1 MTTTSPRSPRPP
13 RPSHSPP
20 PLARSSGRH
29 RGRRH
34 AVLATLTAAALALTL
49 ATPAAGATPTA
60 ARATAGTTTGLTL
73 AADADAPTA
82 LARPVVLA
90 TYADETPA
98 LPAQVEVTTGGGT
111 TRLGDVV
118 WDVDDYVFD
127 AHYRSVAVTGTVE
140 GALPVEAQV
149 EVVPR
154 GVEYFVDS
162 GAVTSTP
169 PFDAVAALAGTTG
182 DGTLRHTVADQ
193 QTTTGWGYVDDGDT
207 SVGVRASTNP
217 LDKDAGGLWARG
229 SGAGSQPI
237 VYRLPLEAGE
247 HTVTAGFREWWSGPR
262 TMSVTLVSPSG
273 ARSVVSPGVVVS
285 NAAGRTTAMVS
296 ATVTVD
302 EPGVS
307 ELRVERAAGT
317 EAPTLGWFA
326 VAAGRVDVDTAPVV
340 VAAPTITPG
349 DGAYST
355 AQTVTV
361 ASPTAGASVYVTTD
375 GSEPSRSNGSLYTE
389 PFVLDSTTTVKA
401 RAYRNGTA
409 SAVATSRLSIELVP
423 EDGYEAVPVGRTW
436 FDTAGNPIQAH
447 GGGFLEKDGWYYWVG
462 ENKAHD
468 GAVLLG
474 VSLYRSQDLKN
485 WEYVKE
491 LVTQDT
497 APELVDS
504 KWERP
509 KLVYNAK
516 TDMFVL
522 WGHWERAGDYSAS
535 HLVVATSPTVDG
547 DYTFVKHFRPGVGEV
562 STEHEDPTYTGDDG
576 LWGYGSRDFT
586 VFKDPDSDK
595 AYLLS
600 SEDHTSMRL
609 YPLTDD
615 YADVDW
621 EASFPVFEGQGREA
635 PAVVKIGEYYLAFT
649 SGQSGWYPN
658 QTRVAWTKDIADP
671 DGWSEPV
678 LVGNNTSFYS
688 QPTFV
693 MTIDRQDGGREYVYM
708 GDRWNSKKLGT
719 STYVWLPL
727 SIDPA
732 DPSTVSLD
740 YRPAWSLDSATGA
753 IDYPED
759 VLVSEGKPVT
769 ADAVDEA
776 HAASVANDGSSTN
789 TATWGDSSA
798 YFQPTGVPFSWTVDL
813 EEVQD
818 LSRVDL
824 SFRSYNGSE
833 SYHGYTVSGSVD
845 GSTWTQLVGQ
855 LGNTTVGFTSDPLAG
870 QYRYVRLDVA
880 QVVNSH
886 NGNAAA
892 WAAGLVEVQV
902 YAHEEEA
909 QAAETVTI
917 DLPAP
922 AASGWHTTAPVLT
935 VTRDDGQAGPAV
947 PQTTEDDVA
956 PQAAEGDTVVQAAE
970 RDVAAAAA
978 GPGAEYRLDGG
989 PWTAWTE
996 PVVVGDGARVVE
1008 ARATDDGVPSTA
1020 VSRAEVAVDTT
1031 APTVAIVVDDARLLT
1046 VEATDATSGVA
1057 RVEVSFDGAGW
1068 VALEAPVQL
1077 GAAATV
1083 VRARAVDVAG
1093 LVSLLEEAS
1102 VPAAVVDPEPTVD
1115 PTDGPTAPGEPTA
1128 PPTDP
1133 GTGTAAGGQG
1143 TVGSGTVDATP
1154 EATTSTTSGLAAT
1167 GAGVVVAAL
1176 AALLL
1181 AAAGALVV
1189 ARRRAPGGT
1198 PEPDDRG

>member
-1 MTTTSPRSPRPP
+1 MTTTSRHTLFHPPHLQHDQQHRRLLGRP
-13 RPSHSPP
+13 
-20 PLARSSGRH
+20 LVA
-29 RGRRH
+29 
-34 AVLATLTAAALALTL
+34 AVTAALAATAL
-49 ATPAAGATPTA
+49 AAGLAVPAAA
-60 ARATAGTTTGLTL
+60 APSRLPVPASAMSEALASLRAGSEALGSQAL
-73 AADADAPTA
+73 ADVAADAPTA

-90 TYADETPA
+90 TYTGEAPA
-98 LPAQVEVTTGGGT
+98 LPAQVEVTAPSG
-111 TRLGDVV
+111 TRLADVV
-118 WDVDDYVFD
+118 WDSGEYVFD
-127 AHYRSVAVTGTVE
+127 QHYRSVMVSGTVE
-140 GALPVEAQV
+140 GTLAVEAQV
-149 EVVPR
+149 DVVPR
-154 GVEYFVDS
+154 GVEYLVDS
-162 GAVTSTP
+162 GGTQSTP
-169 PFDAVAALAGTTG
+169 PFDAVATLAGPTG
-182 DGTLRHTVADQ
+182 DNTLRHTVADQ
-193 QTTTGWGYVDDGDT
+193 QASTGWGYVNDGDAY
-207 SVGVRASTNP
+207 VGLRASTNP

-229 SGAGSQPI
+229 SGTSSRPI
-237 VYRLPLEAGE
+237 VYKVPLEAGE

-273 ARSVVSPGVVVS
+273 ARSVVTPEVTVS
-285 NAAGRTTAMVS
+285 NASGKTTAMVS

-302 EPGVS
+302 QTGTS
-307 ELRVERAAGT
+307 ELRVERAAGS

-340 VAAPTITPG
+340 VAPPTITPG

-355 AQTVTV
+355 AQTVSV
-361 ASPTAGASVYVTTD
+361 STATPGASVYVTTD
-375 GSEPSRSNGSLYTE
+375 GSEPSRTHGTLYTE

-401 RAYRNGTA
+401 RAIRNGTA
-409 SAVATSRLSIELVP
+409 SAVSTARLSIELVP
-423 EDGYEAVPVGRTW
+423 EGGYDAVPVGKTW
-436 FDTAGNPIQAH
+436 FDTDGNPIQAH

-462 ENKAHD
+462 ENKSHD

-474 VSLYRSQDLKN
+474 VSLYKSQDLKN
-485 WEYVKE
+485 WTYVKE

-509 KLVYNAK
+509 KLVYNEK
-516 TDMFVL
+516 TDTFVL

-562 STEHEDPTYTGDDG
+562 TTEHEDPTYTGGDD

-671 DGWSEPV
+671 DGWSDPV

-688 QPTFV
+688 QPTNI

-759 VLVSEGKPVT
+759 PLVSQGKPVT

-776 HAASVANDGSSTN
+776 HAASVANDGEYTN

-845 GSTWTQLVGQ
+845 GTTWTQLVGQ
-855 LGNTTVGFTSDPLAG
+855 LGNTTVGFTSDPLSG

-902 YAHEEEA
+902 YAHEEVVVPG
-909 QAAETVTI
+909 TVTI
-917 DLPAP
+917 NLPQP
-922 AASGWHTTAPVLT
+922 AATGWFTTTPSLA
-935 VTRDDGQAGPAV
+935 VTRDDAQPVDQQLTQAEASGAMALAAV
-947 PQTTEDDVA
+947 
-956 PQAAEGDTVVQAAE
+956 
-970 RDVAAAAA
+970 
-978 GPGAEYRLDGG
+978 PGAEYRLDDGDWLPYTG
-989 PWTAWTE
+989 PV
-996 PVVVGDGARVVE
+996 PVGDGRHVAQ
-1008 ARATDDGVPSTA
+1008 ARATDDGVPST
-1020 VSRAEVAVDTT
+1020 EVTEVTLDVDTT
-1031 APTVAIVVDDARLLT
+1031 APTATASVDAARLLT
-1046 VEATDATSGVA
+1046 VTAADDTSGVA
-1057 RVEVSFDGAGW
+1057 RVEYSLDGGPWAT
-1068 VALEAPVQL
+1068 ASAPVQL
-1077 GAAATV
+1077 GDAAV
-1083 VRARAVDVAG
+1083 QVRARAVDVAG
-1093 LVSLLEEAS
+1093 LVSLVSETS
-1102 VPAAVVDPEPTVD
+1102 VPALAVDPEPTVD
-1115 PTDGPTAPGEPTA
+1115 PTDDPTTSAA
-1128 PPTDP
+1128 P
-1133 GTGTAAGGQG
+1133 GTGPGAGGG
-1143 TVGSGTVDATP
+1143 AVGTPAGSSTVGA
-1154 EATTSTTSGLAAT
+1154 SGLAAT
-1167 GAGVVVAAL
+1167 GTSVAVVAL

-1181 AAAGALVV
+1181 AAGGALVV
-1189 ARRRAPGGT
+1189 RRNRRTHQG
-1198 PEPDDRG
+1198 

>member
-1 MTTTSPRSPRPP
+1 MTTTSRRTPAPFHPPHLQHDQQHRRLLGRP
-13 RPSHSPP
+13 
-20 PLARSSGRH
+20 LVA
-29 RGRRH
+29 
-34 AVLATLTAAALALTL
+34 AVTAALAATAL
-49 ATPAAGATPTA
+49 AAGLAVPAAA
-60 ARATAGTTTGLTL
+60 APSRLPVPASAMSEALASLRAGSEALGSQAL
-73 AADADAPTA
+73 ADVAADAPTA

-90 TYADETPA
+90 TYTGEAPA
-98 LPAQVEVTTGGGT
+98 LPAQVEVTAPSG
-111 TRLGDVV
+111 TRLADVV
-118 WDVDDYVFD
+118 WDSGEYVFD
-127 AHYRSVAVTGTVE
+127 QHYRSVMVSGTVE
-140 GALPVEAQV
+140 GTLAVEAQV
-149 EVVPR
+149 DVVPR
-154 GVEYFVDS
+154 GVEYLVDS
-162 GAVTSTP
+162 GGTQSTP
-169 PFDAVAALAGTTG
+169 PFDAVATLAGPTG
-182 DGTLRHTVADQ
+182 DNTLRHTVADQ
-193 QTTTGWGYVDDGDT
+193 QASTGWGYVNDGDAY
-207 SVGVRASTNP
+207 VGLRASTNP

-229 SGAGSQPI
+229 SGTSSRPI
-237 VYRLPLEAGE
+237 VYKVPLEAGE

-273 ARSVVSPGVVVS
+273 ARSVVTPEVTVS
-285 NAAGRTTAMVS
+285 NASGKTTAMVS

-302 EPGVS
+302 QTGTS
-307 ELRVERAAGT
+307 ELRVERAAGS

-340 VAAPTITPG
+340 VAPPTITPG

-355 AQTVTV
+355 AQTVSV
-361 ASPTAGASVYVTTD
+361 STATPGASVYVTTD
-375 GSEPSRSNGSLYTE
+375 GSEPSRTHGTLYTE

-401 RAYRNGTA
+401 RAIRNGTA
-409 SAVATSRLSIELVP
+409 SAVSTARLSIELVP
-423 EDGYEAVPVGRTW
+423 EGGYDAVPVGKTW
-436 FDTAGNPIQAH
+436 FDTDGNPIQAH

-462 ENKAHD
+462 ENKSHD

-474 VSLYRSQDLKN
+474 VSLYKSQDLKN
-485 WEYVKE
+485 WTYVKE

-509 KLVYNAK
+509 KLVYNEK
-516 TDMFVL
+516 TDTFVL

-562 STEHEDPTYTGDDG
+562 TTEHEDPTYTGGDD

-671 DGWSEPV
+671 DGWSDPV

-688 QPTFV
+688 QPTNI

-759 VLVSEGKPVT
+759 KLVSQGRPVT

-776 HAASVANDGSSTN
+776 HAASVANDGEYTN

-845 GSTWTQLVGQ
+845 GTTWTQLVGQ
-855 LGNTTVGFTSDPLAG
+855 LGNTTVGFTSDPLVG

-902 YAHEEEA
+902 YAHEEVVVPG
-909 QAAETVTI
+909 TVTI
-917 DLPAP
+917 DLPQP
-922 AASGWHTTAPVLT
+922 AATGWFTTTPSLV
-935 VTRDDGQAGPAV
+935 VTRDDAQPVDPPLAQAEAPGAMALAAV
-947 PQTTEDDVA
+947 
-956 PQAAEGDTVVQAAE
+956 
-970 RDVAAAAA
+970 
-978 GPGAEYRLDGG
+978 PGAEYRLDDDDWLPYTG
-989 PWTAWTE
+989 PV
-996 PVVVGDGARVVE
+996 PVGDGRHVAQ
-1008 ARATDDGVPSTA
+1008 ARATDDGVPSTEVTEA
-1020 VSRAEVAVDTT
+1020 VLDVDTT
-1031 APTVAIVVDDARLLT
+1031 APTVAASVDAARLLT
-1046 VEATDATSGVA
+1046 VTAADDTSGVA
-1057 RVEVSFDGAGW
+1057 RVEYSLDGGPWAT
-1068 VALEAPVQL
+1068 ASAPVQL
-1077 GAAATV
+1077 GDAAV
-1083 VRARAVDVAG
+1083 QVRARAVDVAG
-1093 LVSLLEEAS
+1093 LVSLVSETS
-1102 VPAAVVDPEPTVD
+1102 VPALAVDPEPTVD
-1115 PTDGPTAPGEPTA
+1115 PTDDPTTPAA
-1128 PPTDP
+1128 P
-1133 GTGTAAGGQG
+1133 GTGPGAGGG
-1143 TVGSGTVDATP
+1143 AVGSPAGSSTVGA
-1154 EATTSTTSGLAAT
+1154 SGLAAT
-1167 GAGVVVAAL
+1167 GTSVAVVAL

-1181 AAAGALVV
+1181 AAGGALVV
-1189 ARRRAPGGT
+1189 RRNRRTHQG
-1198 PEPDDRG
+1198 

>member
-1 MTTTSPRSPRPP
+1 MTTTSRRTPAPFHPPHLQHDQQHRRLLGRP
-13 RPSHSPP
+13 
-20 PLARSSGRH
+20 LVA
-29 RGRRH
+29 
-34 AVLATLTAAALALTL
+34 AVTAALAATAL
-49 ATPAAGATPTA
+49 AAGLAVPAAA
-60 ARATAGTTTGLTL
+60 APSRLPVPASAMSEALASLRAGSEALGSQAL
-73 AADADAPTA
+73 ADVAADAPTA

-90 TYADETPA
+90 TYTGEAPA
-98 LPAQVEVTTGGGT
+98 LPAQVEVTAPSG
-111 TRLGDVV
+111 TRLADVV
-118 WDVDDYVFD
+118 WDSGEYVFD
-127 AHYRSVAVTGTVE
+127 QHYRSVMVSGTVE
-140 GALPVEAQV
+140 GTLAVEAQV
-149 EVVPR
+149 DVVPR
-154 GVEYFVDS
+154 GVEYLVDS
-162 GAVTSTP
+162 GGAQSTP
-169 PFDAVAALAGTTG
+169 PFDAVAALAGAAS
-182 DGTLRHTVADQ
+182 DGTLRNTVADQ
-193 QTTTGWGYVDDGDT
+193 QASTGWGYVNDGDAY
-207 SVGVRASTNP
+207 VGLRASTNP

-229 SGAGSQPI
+229 SGASSRPI

-273 ARSVVSPGVVVS
+273 ARSVVTPEVTVS
-285 NAAGRTTAMVS
+285 NASGKTTAMVS

-302 EPGVS
+302 QTGTS
-307 ELRVERAAGT
+307 ELRVERAAGS

-355 AQTVTV
+355 AQTVSV
-361 ASPTAGASVYVTTD
+361 STATPGASVYVTTD
-375 GSEPSRSNGSLYTE
+375 GSEPSRTHGTLYTE

-401 RAYRNGTA
+401 RAIRNGTA
-409 SAVATSRLSIELVP
+409 SAVSTARLSIELVP
-423 EDGYEAVPVGRTW
+423 EGGYDAVPVGKTW
-436 FDTAGNPIQAH
+436 FDTDGNPIQAH

-462 ENKAHD
+462 ENKSHD

-474 VSLYRSQDLKN
+474 VSLYKSQDLKN
-485 WEYVKE
+485 WQYVKE

-509 KLVYNAK
+509 KLVYNEK
-516 TDMFVL
+516 TDTFVL

-547 DYTFVKHFRPGVGEV
+547 DYSFVKHFRPGVGEIT
-562 STEHEDPTYTGDDG
+562 TEHEDPTYTGGDD

-671 DGWSEPV
+671 DGWSDPV

-688 QPTFV
+688 QPTNI

-759 VLVSEGKPVT
+759 PLVSQGKPVT

-776 HAASVANDGSSTN
+776 HAASVANDGEYTN

-845 GSTWTQLVGQ
+845 GTTWTQLVGQ
-855 LGNTTVGFTSDPLAG
+855 LGNTTVGFTSDPLSG

-902 YAHEEEA
+902 YAHEEVVVPG
-909 QAAETVTI
+909 TVTI
-917 DLPAP
+917 NLPQP
-922 AASGWHTTAPVLT
+922 AATGWFTTTPSLA
-935 VTRDDGQAGPAV
+935 VTRDDAQPVDQQLTQAEASGAMALAAV
-947 PQTTEDDVA
+947 
-956 PQAAEGDTVVQAAE
+956 
-970 RDVAAAAA
+970 
-978 GPGAEYRLDGG
+978 PGAEYRLDDGDWLPYTG
-989 PWTAWTE
+989 PV
-996 PVVVGDGARVVE
+996 PVGDGRHVAQ
-1008 ARATDDGVPSTA
+1008 ARATDDGVPST
-1020 VSRAEVAVDTT
+1020 EVTEVTLDVDTT
-1031 APTVAIVVDDARLLT
+1031 APTATVSVDAARLLT
-1046 VEATDATSGVA
+1046 VTAADDTSGVA
-1057 RVEVSFDGAGW
+1057 RVEYSLDGGPWAT
-1068 VALEAPVQL
+1068 ASAPVQL
-1077 GAAATV
+1077 GDAAV
-1083 VRARAVDVAG
+1083 QVRARAVDVAG
-1093 LVSLLEEAS
+1093 LVSLVSETSL
-1102 VPAAVVDPEPTVD
+1102 PALAVDPEPTVD
-1115 PTDGPTAPGEPTA
+1115 PTDDPTTSAA
-1128 PPTDP
+1128 P
-1133 GTGTAAGGQG
+1133 GTGPGAGGG
-1143 TVGSGTVDATP
+1143 AVGTPAGSSTVGA
-1154 EATTSTTSGLAAT
+1154 SGLAAT
-1167 GAGVVVAAL
+1167 GTSVAVVAL

-1181 AAAGALVV
+1181 AAGGALVV
-1189 ARRRAPGGT
+1189 RRNRRTHQG
-1198 PEPDDRG
+1198 

>member
-1 MTTTSPRSPRPP
+1 MTTTSRHTLFHPPHLQHDQQHRRLLGRPL
-13 RPSHSPP
+13 
-20 PLARSSGRH
+20 LA
-29 RGRRH
+29 
-34 AVLATLTAAALALTL
+34 AVTAALAATAL
-49 ATPAAGATPTA
+49 AAGLAVPAAA
-60 ARATAGTTTGLTL
+60 APSGLPVPASAVSEALASLRAGPEALESQAL
-73 AADADAPTA
+73 ADVAADAPTA

-90 TYADETPA
+90 TYTGEAPA
-98 LPAQVEVTTGGGT
+98 LPAQVEVTAPSG
-111 TRLGDVV
+111 TRLADVE
-118 WDVDDYVFD
+118 WDSGEYVFD
-127 AHYRSVAVTGTVE
+127 QHYRSVMVSGTVE
-140 GALPVEAQV
+140 GTLAVEAQV
-149 EVVPR
+149 DVVPR
-154 GVEYFVDS
+154 GVEYLVDS
-162 GAVTSTP
+162 GGAQSTP
-169 PFDAVAALAGTTG
+169 PFDAVAALAGHTG
-182 DGTLRHTVADQ
+182 DNTLRHTVADQ
-193 QTTTGWGYVDDGDT
+193 QASTGWGYVNDGDAY
-207 SVGVRASTNP
+207 VGLRASTNP

-229 SGAGSQPI
+229 SGASSRPI
-237 VYRLPLEAGE
+237 VYKVPLEAGE

-273 ARSVVSPGVVVS
+273 ARSVVTPEVTVS
-285 NAAGRTTAMVS
+285 NASGKTTAMVS

-302 EPGVS
+302 QTGTS
-307 ELRVERAAGT
+307 ELRVERAAGS

-340 VAAPTITPG
+340 VAAPTISPG

-355 AQTVTV
+355 AQTVSVST
-361 ASPTAGASVYVTTD
+361 ASPGASVYVTTD
-375 GSEPSRSNGSLYTE
+375 GSEPTRTHGTLYTE
-389 PFVLDSTTTVKA
+389 PFVLDATTTVKA
-401 RAYRNGTA
+401 RAIRNGTA
-409 SAVATSRLSIELVP
+409 SAVSTARLSIELVP
-423 EDGYEAVPVGRTW
+423 EDGYDAVPVGKTW
-436 FDTAGNPIQAH
+436 FDTDGNPIQAH

-462 ENKAHD
+462 ENKSHD

-474 VSLYRSQDLKN
+474 VSLYKSQDLKN
-485 WEYVKE
+485 WTYVKE

-509 KLVYNAK
+509 KLVYNEK
-516 TDMFVL
+516 TDTFVL

-562 STEHEDPTYTGDDG
+562 TTEHEDPTYTGGDD

-671 DGWSEPV
+671 DGWSDPV

-688 QPTFV
+688 QPTNI

-759 VLVSEGKPVT
+759 LLVSQGKPVT
-769 ADAVDEA
+769 ADAVDDA
-776 HAASVANDGSSTN
+776 HAASVANDGEYTN

-845 GSTWTQLVGQ
+845 GTTWTQLVGQ
-855 LGNTTVGFTSDPLAG
+855 LGNTTVGFTSDPLSG

-902 YAHEEEA
+902 YAHEEVVVPS
-909 QAAETVTI
+909 TVTI
-917 DLPAP
+917 DLPQP
-922 AASGWHTTAPVLT
+922 AATGWFTSTPSFV
-935 VTRDDGQAGPAV
+935 VTRDDAQPV
-947 PQTTEDDVA
+947 DPQLAQTE
-956 PQAAEGDTVVQAAE
+956 
-970 RDVAAAAA
+970 AA
-978 GPGAEYRLDGG
+978 GTMALAAVPGAEYRLDDDDWLPYTG
-989 PWTAWTE
+989 PV
-996 PVVVGDGARVVE
+996 PVGDGRHVAQ
-1008 ARATDDGVPSTA
+1008 ARATDDGVPSTEVTEA
-1020 VSRAEVAVDTT
+1020 VLDVDTT
-1031 APTVAIVVDDARLLT
+1031 APTVAASVDAARLLT
-1046 VEATDATSGVA
+1046 VTAADDTSGVA
-1057 RVEVSFDGAGW
+1057 RVEYSLDGGPWAT
-1068 VALEAPVQL
+1068 ASAPVQL
-1077 GAAATV
+1077 GDAAV
-1083 VRARAVDVAG
+1083 QVRARAVDVAG
-1093 LVSLLEEAS
+1093 LVSLVSETS
-1102 VPAAVVDPEPTVD
+1102 VPALTVDSEPTVD
-1115 PTDGPTAPGEPTA
+1115 PTDDPTTPAA
-1128 PPTDP
+1128 P
-1133 GTGTAAGGQG
+1133 GTGPGAGGG
-1143 TVGSGTVDATP
+1143 AVGTPAGSSTVGA
-1154 EATTSTTSGLAAT
+1154 SGLAAT
-1167 GAGVVVAAL
+1167 GTSVAVVAL
-1176 AALLL
+1176 AALLI
-1181 AAAGALVV
+1181 AAGGALVV
-1189 ARRRAPGGT
+1189 RRNRRTHQG
-1198 PEPDDRG
+1198 